1 MLLLRM
7 NSKMK
12 LTRLPPFL
20 LLSALLVLGGCNA
33 TIGLNKSQQNI
44 HIPSWFVKPIQN
56 DTVGF
61 IGAATKY
68 DSQGRINIAGSR
80 KAALV
85 KLQSYH
91 QLSITNIDKQ
101 LLTDA
106 AKLHLP
112 SGNTVRFLPEF
123 FYQGVVY
130 SYATLEQDQFSLS
143 QQQTLTSLSH
153 CEFKQ
158 CNPEWLCDEQSNTI
172 TGVSFYTA
180 TPSQQL
186 LMAQQNANL
195 IADLLTKSQVHA
207 TEFISQSADT
217 NANRHSTSF
226 NQQSDVKAT
235 VKQHHAML
243 LSELCEY
250 QGTLIGNFVLPK
262 APLALQ
268 ENWQSL
274 SLYQDRSVIQGS
286 FGQGGTMSSDLLLS
300 SAIEL
305 AIKDALIELA
315 KIKGIAIENTS
326 SLSFNDGA
334 YFLSK
339 SKMTVDEQVSGQLLD
354 IRLSYQK
361 DNPVVN
367 VWVLENN
374 NQL

>member
-1 MLLLRM
+1 
-7 NSKMK
+7 
-12 LTRLPPFL
+12 
-20 LLSALLVLGGCNA
+20 
-33 TIGLNKSQQNI
+33 
-44 HIPSWFVKPIQN
+44 
-56 DTVGF
+56 
-61 IGAATKY
+61 
-68 DSQGRINIAGSR
+68 
-80 KAALV
+80 
-85 KLQSYH
+85 
-91 QLSITNIDKQ
+91 
-101 LLTDA
+101 
-106 AKLHLP
+106 
-112 SGNTVRFLPEF
+112 
-123 FYQGVVY
+123 
-130 SYATLEQDQFSLS
+130 
-143 QQQTLTSLSH
+143 
-153 CEFKQ
+153 
-158 CNPEWLCDEQSNTI
+158 
-172 TGVSFYTA
+172 
-180 TPSQQL
+180 
-186 LMAQQNANL
+186 MAQQNANL

-217 NANRHSTSF
+217 NANRHNASF

-268 ENWQSL
+268 ENWRSL
-274 SLYQDRSVIQGS
+274 SVYQDRSVIQGS

-354 IRLSYQK
+354 IKLSYQK